1 MCVSIKK
8 KASATHDTTQQI
20 LGTELAH
27 LTPTVN
33 ILPNPPRKEDVPLLP
48 LEYQMTATGKIFL
61 LFYISS
67 GDINRM
73 FIIATYDG
81 IDILGNSIQWFR
93 DGTFK
98 RYPQIFSRIYTIHAL
113 VSHEVLPCVFALL
126 LSKMCMTNFSQRHA
140 ML

>member
-81 IDILGNSIQWFR
+81 IDILGNSIH
-93 DGTFK
+93 GLGMVPSNVTL
-98 RYPQIFSRIYTIHAL
+98 RYFLEYIQFMPWSVMKFFPVFLHFCFL
-113 VSHEVLPCVFALL
+113 KCV
-126 LSKMCMTNFSQRHA
+126 
-140 ML
+140 